1 MVCFYA
7 SLQNKE
13 AACLV
18 TYVQLFAVS
27 LFQTPSSKTL
37 LFTLVKYVCVFFFKV
52 NGRGCYATIFAQSPF
67 LSLVVAFHVY
77 I

>member
-37 LFTLVKYVCVFFFKV
+37 LFTLVKYVCVFFFLK
-52 NGRGCYATIFAQSPF
+52 
-67 LSLVVAFHVY
+67 
-77 I
+77 